1 MKLSSVG
8 ATCSIAMHP
17 ACGIVFYVKIF
28 MCLQFYILH
37 SALYI
42 FNCGLPRCEID
53 YDEKYLFE
61 WVEWT
66 DRSYGAIIFSLLF
79 FLQTVISYG
88 ANKIWEYAVVQNII
102 HFLKNEMFVEKMEI
116 NKAKPHRGELFVEMI

>member
-1 MKLSSVG
+1 MF
-8 ATCSIAMHP
+8 T
-17 ACGIVFYVKIF
+17 IF
-28 MCLQFYILH
+28 NFT
-37 SALYI
+37 LYI